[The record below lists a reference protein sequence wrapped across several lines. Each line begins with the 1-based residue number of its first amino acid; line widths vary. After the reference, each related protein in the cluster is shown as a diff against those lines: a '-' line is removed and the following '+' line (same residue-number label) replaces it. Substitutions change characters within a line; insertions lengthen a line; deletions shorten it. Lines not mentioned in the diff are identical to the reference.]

1 MKVAESI
8 DREHIDEHWNEEY
21 VCEEAD
27 CITGYI
33 LQKVNGSHK
42 YWHCIDAEHYHTSKH
57 KIREVILSSLIPF
70 LSVSIVLFLGR
81 VK

>member
-21 VCEEAD
+21 VCEEAN
-27 CITGYI
+27 CIPRYI
-33 LQKVNGSHK
+33 LQEVNRAHD
-42 YWHCIDAEHYHTSKH
+42 YWYCIDAEHYHTCKH
-57 KIREVILSSLIPF
+57 KPREVMLGQSFPF
-70 LSVSIVLFLGR
+70 LSLSNVMFLRR